1 MAFQE
6 SDQRGKK
13 WWLAGTRPQFVSPD
27 SGQVDEPFG
36 ASFVTKHCCKRCEA
50 QNGGV
55 VWSQGLYHVDYAGT
69 GKEARWPRS

>member
-27 SGQVDEPFG
+27 SGQVDEPPG
-36 ASFVTKHCCKRCEA
+36 PSFVTKRCRKCGKRESHRVIVC
-50 QNGGV
+50 
-55 VWSQGLYHVDYAGT
+55 
-69 GKEARWPRS
+69 